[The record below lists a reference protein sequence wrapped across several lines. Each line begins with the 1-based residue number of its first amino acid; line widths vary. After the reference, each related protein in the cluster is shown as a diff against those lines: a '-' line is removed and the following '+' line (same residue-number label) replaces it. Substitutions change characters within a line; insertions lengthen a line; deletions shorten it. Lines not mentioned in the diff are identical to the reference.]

1 MKAAD
6 NETEYKPWLHNVQSA
21 GISKRKKAK
30 PLTRQ
35 QKVRQQRALEK
46 ADVHVNKLERKIA
59 DSKARGKKLQGRSKD
74 WDELNEE
81 TAPKKSNK
89 GQEPVVDAAVVST
102 TTSEAQQMD
111 SVRMPDLE
119 EPWTALAAEAD
130 AAQTS
135 PAAAAEEVDE
145 VT

>member
-1 MKAAD
+1 MKAPE
-6 NETEYKPWLHNVQSA
+6 NETEYKPWLHNAQSA
-21 GISKRKKAK
+21 GISKKKKAK

-35 QKVRQQRALEK
+35 QKVRQQRAFEK

-81 TAPKKSNK
+81 TVTKKSK
-89 GQEPVVDAAVVST
+89 TVEQPVVDAAVDLK
-102 TTSEAQQMD
+102 TTSEVQQMD
-111 SVRMPDLE
+111 GVQVSDLE
-119 EPWTALAAEAD
+119 DTPTVRAAESD
-130 AAQTS
+130 AQ
-135 PAAAAEEVDE
+135 PAPIGAAEEVDE